1 MLMLVFAV
9 EQGGEA
15 ESGGTDTSADAAS
28 AESSDAGG
36 TESGGTDT
44 STDAAGAESSDAGG
58 GDSE

>member
-15 ESGGTDTSADAAS
+15 
-28 AESSDAGG
+28 
-36 TESGGTDT
+36 ESGGTDT